1 MSKEQRT
8 SSRSGATRA
17 LEDMWESLLL
27 SGWSSLAVVPA
38 DHGTS
43 VELVTQALEVVTGRN
58 APRGF
63 QLIDATSASVPDGEK
78 IAREVMAAVE
88 KGSRVVVV
96 VDSVMRSLSGIP
108 IIRASQEVLLVV
120 RVGHGDPDGLNST
133 IGIVGADRIM
143 GTVAIPSG
151 G

>member
-1 MSKEQRT
+1 
-8 SSRSGATRA
+8 
-17 LEDMWESLLL
+17 
-27 SGWSSLAVVPA
+27 
-38 DHGTS
+38 
-43 VELVTQALEVVTGRN
+43 
-58 APRGF
+58 
-63 QLIDATSASVPDGEK
+63 
-78 IAREVMAAVE
+78 MAAVE